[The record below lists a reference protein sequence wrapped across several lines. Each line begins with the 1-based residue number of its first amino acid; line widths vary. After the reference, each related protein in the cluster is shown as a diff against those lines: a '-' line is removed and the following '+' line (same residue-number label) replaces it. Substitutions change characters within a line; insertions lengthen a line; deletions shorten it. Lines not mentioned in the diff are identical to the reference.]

1 MLVKLGDFLLTQN
14 KHLYIYDLSEV
25 ASKEKVE
32 RMNQSK
38 FTYLTVNLVSLF
50 SRNANSANFGL
61 VTAKFRL

>member
-1 MLVKLGDFLLTQN
+1 MPNLVNILLTQN
-14 KHLYIYDLSEV
+14 KHLYTYDLSEV